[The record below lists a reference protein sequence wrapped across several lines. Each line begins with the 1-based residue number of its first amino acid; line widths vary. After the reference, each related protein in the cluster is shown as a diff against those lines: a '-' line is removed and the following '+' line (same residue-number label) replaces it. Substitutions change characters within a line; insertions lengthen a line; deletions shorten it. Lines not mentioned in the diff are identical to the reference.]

1 MYFWKLRILKNRTQ
15 DIAIHPDHK
24 KLKFSWKG
32 RVSIELILLPKIM
45 REQEVN
51 IKKSEKK
58 SFLQKMISLAN
69 EFQIGKLWAIFASEI
84 FER

>member
-1 MYFWKLRILKNRTQ
+1 
-15 DIAIHPDHK
+15 
-24 KLKFSWKG
+24 
-32 RVSIELILLPKIM
+32 M

-51 IKKSEKK
+51 SKKSEKK
-58 SFLQKMISLAN
+58 SFLPKMIFLAN

>member
-1 MYFWKLRILKNRTQ
+1 
-15 DIAIHPDHK
+15 
-24 KLKFSWKG
+24 
-32 RVSIELILLPKIM
+32 M

-51 IKKSEKK
+51 SKKSEKK
-58 SFLQKMISLAN
+58 SFLQKMILLAN